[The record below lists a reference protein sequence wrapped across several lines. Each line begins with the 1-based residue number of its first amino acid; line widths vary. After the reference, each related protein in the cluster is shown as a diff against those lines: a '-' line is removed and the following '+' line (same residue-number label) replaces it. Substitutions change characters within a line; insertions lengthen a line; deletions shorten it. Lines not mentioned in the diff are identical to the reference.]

1 MRTILYLCY
10 WLGQV
15 LCSEKLLHMLP
26 LAILPFLRSDM
37 TIEANQIFTLQQGA
51 FCRDGSLG
59 RLIYRPPLSYT
70 MRKTSQWQE
79 VIDLNLTGVYLCT
92 LVASKIM
99 MKKKKGRIINIASV
113 VGLVGNV
120 GQANYSAAKAGVIG
134 LTKTVAKEYSSRNI
148 NVNKKAA
155 ESLVDPEEYP
165 NLFDDWQVTL
175 SIESKL
181 AEKRSHN

>member
-1 MRTILYLCY
+1 M
-10 WLGQV
+10 
-15 LCSEKLLHMLP
+15 
-26 LAILPFLRSDM
+26 
-37 TIEANQIFTLQQGA
+37 QQGA

-59 RLIYRPPLSYT
+59 RLIYRPPLS
-70 MRKTSQWQE
+70 
-79 VIDLNLTGVYLCT
+79 LTCH

-99 MKKKKGRIINIASV
+99 MKKKKGRIMNIASV

-120 GQANYSAAKAGVIG
+120 GQANYSAAKAGVIS

-181 AEKRSHN
+181 AEKRTAVCGVMILYGVLSLLI